1 VTLIYWG
8 TIQHLCLFSLVLFY
22 IKILKNPEKI
32 LIIIQRSN
40 GDVLFSLPLI
50 NALYEHYQQPKID
63 LLVNDDTLPLAKMLP
78 HVNFIHQFSY
88 QKKRDNRWQQERYLL
103 KSIFKKYD
111 LSINLTA
118 SDRSVFYAILS
129 GRKSISATEINNKKS
144 WWKKILLTQYYHFD
158 PTKHILLN
166 NLESLN
172 LLKIKHDN
180 IQQSPNIVEKTIAS
194 VREKLNKAGV
204 KNFIIFHPSAQYSY
218 KIYPKHLRDK
228 LLASLNTLD
237 VPIIITGGNSQ
248 LDTEIKSNIPCLNN
262 IFNWIGKTTLAECF
276 ALSELSSAYI
286 GMDTLNMHIA
296 SSQNKRIFAIFGPT
310 NLKMWSPWSNK
321 SQKCTSENRPVQTYD
336 DITIFQANTPCVA
349 CGKAGC
355 DDKHGKS
362 ECLDYIDPKAIFNEV
377 SYWINS

>member
-1 VTLIYWG
+1 M
-8 TIQHLCLFSLVLFY
+8 
-22 IKILKNPEKI
+22 KNPEKI

-129 GRKSISATEINNKKS
+129 GGKSISATEINNKKS

>member
-1 VTLIYWG
+1 M
-8 TIQHLCLFSLVLFY
+8 
-22 IKILKNPEKI
+22 KNPDKI

-103 KSIFKKYD
+103 KSIFKQYD

-118 SDRSVFYAILS
+118 SDRSVFYTILS

-204 KNFIIFHPSAQYSY
+204 KNFIFFI
-218 KIYPKHLRDK
+218 HLHNIATK
-228 LLASLNTLD
+228 FTLNTF
-237 VPIIITGGNSQ
+237 
-248 LDTEIKSNIPCLNN
+248 EI
-262 IFNWIGKTTLAECF
+262 
-276 ALSELSSAYI
+276 
-286 GMDTLNMHIA
+286 
-296 SSQNKRIFAIFGPT
+296 
-310 NLKMWSPWSNK
+310 
-321 SQKCTSENRPVQTYD
+321 
-336 DITIFQANTPCVA
+336 
-349 CGKAGC
+349 
-355 DDKHGKS
+355 
-362 ECLDYIDPKAIFNEV
+362 
-377 SYWINS
+377 SY

>member
-1 VTLIYWG
+1 M
-8 TIQHLCLFSLVLFY
+8 
-22 IKILKNPEKI
+22 KNPEKI

-50 NALYEHYQQPKID
+50 NALYERYQQPKID

-336 DITIFQANTPCVA
+336 DITIFQANIPCVA

>member
-1 VTLIYWG
+1 M
-8 TIQHLCLFSLVLFY
+8 
-22 IKILKNPEKI
+22 KNPEKI

-40 GDVLFSLPLI
+40 GDVLFILPLI
-50 NALYEHYQQPKID
+50 NALYEYYQQPTID

-118 SDRSVFYAILS
+118 SDRSVFYALFA
-129 GRKSISATEINNKKS
+129 GKKSVSAIEINNKKS
-144 WWKKILLTQYYHFD
+144 WWKKALLTQYYYFD
-158 PTKHILLN
+158 STKHILLN
-166 NLESLN
+166 NLKPLN
-172 LLKIKHDN
+172 LLNIKHDN
-180 IQQSPNIVEKTIAS
+180 IQQSPNIVEKNIAS

-248 LDTEIKSNIPCLNN
+248 LDTEIKSTLPNADN
-262 IFNWIGKTTLAECF
+262 IFNWIGETTLEEYF

-296 SSQNKRIFAIFGPT
+296 AGQNKRIFAIFGPT

-321 SQKCTSENRPVQTYD
+321 SQQCAVKDKPIQTYD
-336 DITIFQANTPCVA
+336 DITIFQADMPCVA
-349 CGKAGC
+349 CGNAGC

-362 ECLDYIDPKAIFNEV
+362 ECLDHIDPKVIFDEV
-377 SYWINS
+377 TDWYQNVKF

>member
-1 VTLIYWG
+1 
-8 TIQHLCLFSLVLFY
+8 
-22 IKILKNPEKI
+22 LKNPEKI

-63 LLVNDDTLPLAKMLP
+63 LLVNDDTFPLAKMLP

-103 KSIFKKYD
+103 KSIFKQYD

-336 DITIFQANTPCVA
+336 DITIFQANIPCVA